1 MRLRSYTPLFDQ
13 QAPQCTGRGGV
24 NGNPVIS
31 LETCTPAAV
40 KLVSQGGHVRFAQ
53 SEMMICIA
61 S

>member
-31 LETCTPAAV
+31 LATCTPAAA
-40 KLVSQGGHVRFAQ
+40 KLVPQRVRFVQ
-53 SEMMICIA
+53 SEMVICIA